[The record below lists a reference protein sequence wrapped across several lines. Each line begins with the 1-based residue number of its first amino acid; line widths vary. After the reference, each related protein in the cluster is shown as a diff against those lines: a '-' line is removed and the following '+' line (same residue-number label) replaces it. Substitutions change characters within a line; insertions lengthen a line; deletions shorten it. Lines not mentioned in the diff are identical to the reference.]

1 MALPSTEAI
10 PSIEGKIR
18 PGLDEVAE
26 HNAGVPGIVGDQRQR
41 IQRAI
46 VGVAIVDDFDRRRHR
61 IDRGGDMHERRHAA
75 LRRKIALEPHGD
87 FELKPDSAV
96 GGRAQARAGSMDAVG
111 QNHAGDR
118 AVDPAHGLHALW
130 W

>member
-1 MALPSTEAI
+1 MKRVAKDVAAKAAVDGFAVHGSDPFDRRQ
-10 PSIEGKIR
+10 IR

-26 HNAGVPGIVGDQRQR
+26 HNAGVPGIIGDQRQG
-41 IQRAI
+41 IERAI

-87 FELKPDSAV
+87 FELKPHSAV
-96 GGRAQARAGSMDAVG
+96 GGRA
-111 QNHAGDR
+111 
-118 AVDPAHGLHALW
+118 
-130 W
+130 